1 MRMTG
6 AATVAPRRLMASI
19 AAVLLL
25 CTTLL
30 GCSSDEPAVCAS
42 VNGLEASW
50 DDLKDVDLSAG
61 ADAIRTAVDEVRADV
76 AKVVD
81 DAGDEFSS
89 EITQLRTAAE
99 QLELRGQAAVDDPS
113 AGTLSALGA
122 AVTEFGT
129 SVASLV
135 DAVADAC

>member
-1 MRMTG
+1 MRTTG
-6 AATVAPRRLMASI
+6 AATAAPGRLMAAI
-19 AAVLLL
+19 AAVLL
-25 CTTLL
+25 CAALL

-50 DDLKDVDLSAG
+50 NDLKDVDLSSG

-81 DAGDEFSS
+81 DAGDEFAS

-113 AGTLSALGA
+113 AATLAALGT
-122 AVTEFGT
+122 AVTDFGT
-129 SVASLV
+129 SVAKLM
-135 DAVADAC
+135 DAVADACS